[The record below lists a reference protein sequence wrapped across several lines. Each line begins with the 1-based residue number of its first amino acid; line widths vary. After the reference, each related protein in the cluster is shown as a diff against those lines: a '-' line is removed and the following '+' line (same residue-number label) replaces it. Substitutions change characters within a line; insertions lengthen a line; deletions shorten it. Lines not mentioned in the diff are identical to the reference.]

1 MNYIKEFVSQT
12 NVITTVSMRAI
23 LSTSALTIQV
33 KTRIYISV
41 GSETLIL

>member
-33 KTRIYISV
+33 KTIYIF
-41 GSETLIL
+41 L